1 MVRDKP
7 RFQNVYLAECKGRPR
22 QYLGHKPVEVGVGW
36 ALNVKGAAAD
46 VVDGLIVEKDSDISV
61 LEERVGGQD
70 TVVWLNHRG
79 RDLGGWVHSEPKLG
93 LLAVINRQALQKEG
107 TKSRASS
114 STNSVEDKEA
124 LETSAVIG
132 KLPDA
137 VKAQVNNL
145 LANCK
150 RSKSS
155 LSKMFIT
162 EGIYLGPM

>member
-1 MVRDKP
+1 MGALTARGP
-7 RFQNVYLAECKGRPR
+7 GRPPR
-22 QYLGHKPVEVGVGW
+22 SPAPGPGL
-36 ALNVKGAAAD
+36 
-46 VVDGLIVEKDSDISV
+46 LIVEKDSDISV

-93 LLAVINRQALQKEG
+93 LLAIVNRQTLKEER
-107 TKSRASS
+107 TKARASS
-114 STNSVEDKEA
+114 STNCIEDKEA

-150 RSKSS
+150 TNKSS
-155 LSKMFIT
+155 LSKMFII
-162 EGIYLGPM
+162 E

>member
-1 MVRDKP
+1 
-7 RFQNVYLAECKGRPR
+7 
-22 QYLGHKPVEVGVGW
+22 
-36 ALNVKGAAAD
+36 
-46 VVDGLIVEKDSDISV
+46 V

-155 LSKMFIT
+155 LSKMFIRGNISGT
-162 EGIYLGPM
+162 HVN

>member
-1 MVRDKP
+1 
-7 RFQNVYLAECKGRPR
+7 
-22 QYLGHKPVEVGVGW
+22 
-36 ALNVKGAAAD
+36 
-46 VVDGLIVEKDSDISV
+46 V
-61 LEERVGGQD
+61 LEEGVGGQD
-70 TVVWLNHRG
+70 TVVWFNHRG

-114 STNSVEDKEA
+114 STNSVGDKEA
-124 LETSAVIG
+124 LETSAVIC

-137 VKAQVNNL
+137 IKAQVNNL

-155 LSKMFIT
+155 LSKMSIT